1 MSDSQSPPVN
11 ESESAQEE
19 GDDAPS
25 APPPSRIPQARAN
38 ALVKQENQWLL
49 TYTDLVSLILTFFV
63 LLFSMSTLPTEQ
75 WEKITSALSRSDLPP
90 EEDITD
96 TEKEEL
102 TIDSK
107 TLQDSLN
114 LDYLSALLETQFAKT
129 GNTQEASLHHFGDQ
143 LVVSLPSDLLFTVAS
158 ARLSQRGQATLSDVS
173 GVLRNLDNRVDIF
186 GHADPDPITGGLYS
200 SNWEL
205 SLARALT
212 VADELQ
218 KSGYVGNIS
227 AYGVGTSQFAFISPR
242 IDYAKRKQLARR
254 VDIIISSKSRLQE

>member
-1 MSDSQSPPVN
+1 MSDSQSPSIDEP
-11 ESESAQEE
+11 ESSPE
-19 GDDAPS
+19 DDDS
-25 APPPSRIPQARAN
+25 APPRSPLRESEVRTK
-38 ALVKQENQWLL
+38 LETKQENQWLL

-63 LLFSMSTLPTEQ
+63 LLFSMSTLPTEK
-75 WEKITSALSRSDLPP
+75 WKMITSALSRSELPP
-90 EEDITD
+90 EEDIID
-96 TEKEEL
+96 TEKAEL

-129 GNTQEASLHHFGDQ
+129 GNTQETSLHHFGDQ

-158 ARLSQRGQATLSDVS
+158 ARLSRRGQSTISDVS
-173 GVLRNLDNRVDIF
+173 GVLRNLDNRIDIF
-186 GHADPDPITGGLYS
+186 GHADPDPITGGPYS

-212 VADELQ
+212 VSDELQ

-227 AYGVGTSQFAFISPR
+227 AYGVGTSQFSFISPR

-254 VDIIISSKSRLQE
+254 VDIVISSKSRLQE